1 MAARASNEISV
12 AERSLKLL
20 PASNLRSRITLL
32 EDAVRACRAELQRR
46 PSHCQEAPPPQ
57 PTASSSS
64 CMLLQLGHDEMGVV
78 AHELC
83 DPVQPLP
90 AVNLSSTA
98 KGLRVPMQAA
108 LAQLRKQRQEVENLV
123 ALTGRQ
129 TIAQL
134 CNATCLE
141 LGSLHDKPLTL
152 AHWRALGTLIRC
164 GALPMLQTLHA
175 SWVRP
180 DDHDILHVNEGVHM
194 LAAGLHQGGLP
205 SLRRLALE
213 RSPIGDQA
221 ASALAAALTK
231 RAVPS
236 IQMLELNDNWIG
248 DVGLVA
254 LAPALRQLPKLR
266 DFRMRNNLIT
276 DRGLAALIAQPMT
289 GVLESLEVLDL
300 GDNPFTDAS
309 CVALAAVLRSEALP
323 WSNFQL
329 PNLREVD
336 LIVDSD
342 DYTSFSQ
349 AHLELF
355 ESREGLVLAT
365 YNPLV

>member
-1 MAARASNEISV
+1 MDPLV
-12 AERSLKLL
+12 ALL
-20 PASNLRSRITLL
+20 AQPLRLSSALHLHSRITLL
-32 EDAVRACRAELQRR
+32 EDAARACRAELERR
-46 PSHCQEAPPPQ
+46 PTHCQEAPPPQ
-57 PTASSSS
+57 SAAASSS

-83 DPVQPLP
+83 DPLQPLL
-90 AVNLSSTA
+90 AVNLGSTA

-108 LAQLRKQRQEVENLV
+108 LTQLKQQHQEAEAFATLAGLSITQLRD
-123 ALTGRQ
+123 ADS
-129 TIAQL
+129 
-134 CNATCLE
+134 LE
-141 LGSLHDKPLTL
+141 LGSSNGRPLTL

-175 SWVRP
+175 SWARP

-355 ESREGLVLAT
+355 ESREGLVPA
-365 YNPLV
+365 